1 MNIMNNIK
9 SFIVLLAI
17 DSIYLYSMKNH
28 YSDLITKIQGKGITM
43 RMVPTFFVY
52 LLLYLGWYNFIFINK
67 SKMTQK
73 ELLLNAFILGF
84 VIYGVYELTNYAII
98 DDWTLKTVLI
108 DTVWGGILLSL
119 LTLVSL
125 YL

>member
-1 MNIMNNIK
+1 MNNIK

>member
-1 MNIMNNIK
+1 MIHLVN
-9 SFIVLLAI
+9 FIILLSI
-17 DSIYLYSMKNH
+17 DYVYLYSMKNH
-28 YSDLITKIQGKGITM
+28 YSNLITNIQGKDLKLRII
-43 RMVPTFFVY
+43 PTLFVY
-52 LLLYLGWYNFIFINK
+52 LLLYLGWYTFIFINK
-67 SKMTQK
+67 NQISNNK
-73 ELLLNAFILGF
+73 LLLNAFILGI

-98 DDWTLKTVLI
+98 DKWTLKTVLI

>member
-1 MNIMNNIK
+1 MNNIK

-43 RMVPTFFVY
+43 RKVPTLFVY

-73 ELLLNAFILGF
+73 ELLLNAFILGL